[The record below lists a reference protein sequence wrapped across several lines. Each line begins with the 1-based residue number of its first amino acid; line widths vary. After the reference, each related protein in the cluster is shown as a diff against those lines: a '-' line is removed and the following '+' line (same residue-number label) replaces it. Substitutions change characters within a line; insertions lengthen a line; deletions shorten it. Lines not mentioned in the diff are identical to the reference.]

1 MAHKKRGSSLH
12 ISVSK
17 LSRLSSKDLRA
28 LDCLKFIVAWKHTT
42 LAVLIPY
49 DQYCEMQLAA
59 KAVAKEAK
67 GFAMD
72 ANFFRGVR

>member
-1 MAHKKRGSSLH
+1 
-12 ISVSK
+12 
-17 LSRLSSKDLRA
+17 